1 MKDGELLVD
10 EAEGN
15 KRALEHGL
23 KSTSGDNGEDLLDD
37 ACEDFRDRL
46 FSSPGEHHIEVVA
59 TTVSGP
65 NPIPSNAAKIFV
77 RHALKSGLKAAHI

>member
-1 MKDGELLVD
+1 MEDGEALVD

-15 KRALEHGL
+15 RGAVKHDL

-37 ACEDFRDRL
+37 VCEDFRDRL
-46 FSSPGEHHIEVVA
+46 LSPTGEHHVEVGT

-65 NPIPSNAAKIFV
+65 KPIPSNAAKIFV

>member
-1 MKDGELLVD
+1 MKDEELLVD

-15 KRALEHGL
+15 KGGLKLVL

-46 FSSPGEHHIEVVA
+46 FSPPGENHIEIG
-59 TTVSGP
+59 TTMVSGP
-65 NPIPSNAAKIFV
+65 KPIPSNAAKIFV

>member
-10 EAEGN
+10 EAEDN
-15 KRALEHGL
+15 KGGLKLGL
-23 KSTSGDNGEDLLDD
+23 KSTSGEDVLDD

-46 FSSPGEHHIEVVA
+46 FAPPGEHHIEIGA

-65 NPIPSNAAKIFV
+65 KPSPSNAAKIFV

>member
-15 KRALEHGL
+15 KGGLKRGL
-23 KSTSGDNGEDLLDD
+23 KSNSGDNGEDLLDD
-37 ACEDFRDRL
+37 ASEDFRDRL
-46 FSSPGEHHIEVVA
+46 FSSLGEHHIEVGA

-65 NPIPSNAAKIFV
+65 KPTPSNTAIIFV